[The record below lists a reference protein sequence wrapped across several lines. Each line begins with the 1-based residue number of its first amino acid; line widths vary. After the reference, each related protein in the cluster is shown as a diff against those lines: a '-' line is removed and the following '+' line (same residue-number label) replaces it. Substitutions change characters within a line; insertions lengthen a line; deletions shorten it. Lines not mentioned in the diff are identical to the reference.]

1 MQIRIY
7 SCIHRTFGEYLRIHQ
22 RYRRWQGTTN
32 DARCYR
38 LLARC
43 WMYLPAWVGKY
54 RSSSYLRRQS
64 RHNLRRVR
72 CARRSTGLSLVIR
85 EVSHCRRQR
94 NSSLNRWC
102 PGKSTY
108 LESTRKFID
117 FRVFFSNFCSW
128 KEFKMYVKMYVQ
140 NLFLRW
146 NARAKNQKT
155 KPEFQ
160 VSLKLEDS

>member
-1 MQIRIY
+1 
-7 SCIHRTFGEYLRIHQ
+7 
-22 RYRRWQGTTN
+22 
-32 DARCYR
+32 
-38 LLARC
+38 
-43 WMYLPAWVGKY
+43 MYLPAWVGKY

-72 CARRSTGLSLVIR
+72 CARRSTGLSSVIR

-94 NSSLNRWC
+94 NSSLHRWC

-117 FRVFFSNFCSW
+117 FRVFFSNFRSW
-128 KEFKMYVKMYVQ
+128 KEFKMYLNVQ

-146 NARAKNQKT
+146 NARAKNQET